1 MSAKNTTPIFLLVI
15 NVTPRILVIQIANHV
30 PVVIKEV
37 KVSVVIKKLETVN
50 AMKMLQAR
58 IVILVTMDFLVFL
71 NVKVCHLEILF

>member
-15 NVTPRILVIQIANHV
+15 NVTPTILVIQIANHV